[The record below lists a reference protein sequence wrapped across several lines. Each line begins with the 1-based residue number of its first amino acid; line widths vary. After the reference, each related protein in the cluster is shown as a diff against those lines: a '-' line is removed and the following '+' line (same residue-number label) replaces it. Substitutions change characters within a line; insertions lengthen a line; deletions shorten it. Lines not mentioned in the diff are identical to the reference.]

1 MTNVAIIVL
10 FAVAI
15 GAPAAI
21 VLTHLDDSGWWER
34 VPGWLVLPLFLVG
47 SWLWIG
53 TVATLGWLLLR

>member
-1 MTNVAIIVL
+1 MNIVIIVL

-15 GAPAAI
+15 AVPAAV

-34 VPGWLVLPLFLVG
+34 VPGWLVLPLFLGG

-53 TVATLGWLLLR
+53 TIAGGAYLLLR